1 MSKSTNVSYERVELF
16 ENPKVPIE
24 VEDEILEKYA
34 ESSLDHDMTVNE
46 LPRFFKD
53 LQLEPT
59 IWKLVRNEDVI
70 IEGTDVIDF
79 TKLVRCT
86 CQLLIL
92 MNNLTVTDDLWSMLI
107 RNCGRDVDFPQVALR
122 DHVLSVKDL
131 QKISNLIGAD
141 QSSGTIEMISCATD
155 GKRLFIL
162 GLWLR
167 IGKTRILKDVK
178 RTNPYSNI
186 FSPLF
191 GSGIYSY
198 ICRK

>member
-92 MNNLTVTDDLWSMLI
+92 MNNLTVIDDLWSMLI
-107 RNCGRDVDFPQVALR
+107 RNCGRDVDFPQVGLKR
-122 DHVLSVKDL
+122 SCIKRKRPSKNL
-131 QKISNLIGAD
+131 QSHRG
-141 QSSGTIEMISCATD
+141 
-155 GKRLFIL
+155 
-162 GLWLR
+162 
-167 IGKTRILKDVK
+167 
-178 RTNPYSNI
+178 
-186 FSPLF
+186 
-191 GSGIYSY
+191 
-198 ICRK
+198 

>member
-1 MSKSTNVSYERVELF
+1 MSKSTNVSFERVELF

-92 MNNLTVTDDLWSMLI
+92 MNNLTVIDDLWSMLV

-155 GKRLFIL
+155 GKRLFMTYLDFGCVL
-162 GLWLR
+162 GKL
-167 IGKTRILKDVK
+167 GYLKM
-178 RTNPYSNI
+178 
-186 FSPLF
+186 
-191 GSGIYSY
+191 
-198 ICRK
+198 